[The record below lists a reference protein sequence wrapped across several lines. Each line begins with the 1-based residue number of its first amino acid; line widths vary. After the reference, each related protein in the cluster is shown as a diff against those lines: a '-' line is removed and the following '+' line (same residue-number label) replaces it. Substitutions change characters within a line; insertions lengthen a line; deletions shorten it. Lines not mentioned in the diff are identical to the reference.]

1 MPELASLV
9 IRNYEEAKGFHR
21 CCGFECLRLIARESS
36 VKARAELLFFRNQL
50 ANSTVTGQTI
60 PEIVRKIQSEL
71 FQFERVS
78 QLVDPSVNIKGLEF
92 AEADKTLILLRALP
106 QQCRQWIVLNNT
118 DESFVS
124 YVESALR
131 YEAQQRTWLDL
142 NGKPIASL
150 GGFDPKGKGK
160 ERKGGKGRNDNQ
172 DKEGKG
178 KHLGKGKGTGSGSE
192 TRSCFQCG
200 ERGHLSA
207 NCPNRDKR
215 HGSPEKQSK
224 GDKGKGDGKGKSK
237 EKGKKG
243 EKGDKG
249 GKGKMK
255 GKKTTEFSQPESE
268 AGSEVWSEPDFED
281 GGRLSTCMEPSLPVE
296 PFFMCQNLDD
306 HDTFGW
312 SIPELL
318 EPWFL
323 HKH

>member
-1 MPELASLV
+1 MLW
-9 IRNYEEAKGFHR
+9 IRVSSIDCKRVFNENPHR
-21 CCGFECLRLIARESS
+21 I
-36 VKARAELLFFRNQL
+36 VVFRNQH
-50 ANSTVTGQTI
+50 ANCTVTGQTI

-106 QQCRQWIVLNNT
+106 QQCRQWIVLNNA

-124 YVESALR
+124 YVESALT
-131 YEAQQRTWLDL
+131 YEAQQRIWLDL

-160 ERKGGKGRNDNQ
+160 QSKGGIGKNDNQ

-178 KHLGKGKGTGSGSE
+178 KHLGKGKGAGSGSE

-215 HGSPEKQSK
+215 RGSPEKQSK
-224 GDKGKGDGKGKSK
+224 GDKGKGDGKGKNRG
-237 EKGKKG
+237 KGKKG
-243 EKGDKG
+243 EKG
-249 GKGKMK
+249 GKGK
-255 GKKTTEFSQPESE
+255 
-268 AGSEVWSEPDFED
+268 
-281 GGRLSTCMEPSLPVE
+281 
-296 PFFMCQNLDD
+296 
-306 HDTFGW
+306 
-312 SIPELL
+312 
-318 EPWFL
+318 
-323 HKH
+323 